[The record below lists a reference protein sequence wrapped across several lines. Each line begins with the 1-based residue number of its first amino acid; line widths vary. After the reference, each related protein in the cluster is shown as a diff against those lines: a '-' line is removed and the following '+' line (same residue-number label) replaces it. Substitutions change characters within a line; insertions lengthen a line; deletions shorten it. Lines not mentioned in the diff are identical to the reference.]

1 MAKKTNF
8 WYVLVL
14 TDEGPKFVT
23 DVDYSDKSAHWNKS
37 EKPLELSEAWSKDLA
52 FGLCW
57 NGYMAYSICQS
68 FPLDNQPYF
77 YNKGHFE
84 WIENKGE

>member
-1 MAKKTNF
+1 MAKKTKF

-23 DVDYSDKSAHWNKS
+23 SVDYSTKEAKWIKTD
-37 EKPLELSEAWSKDLA
+37 KPLELSEPWAKDMAL
-52 FGLCW
+52 GLCW

-68 FPLDNQPYF
+68 FQLDNQPYF